1 MLTCGL
7 RMRYRFAVTTF
18 SWTSI
23 RTPSPIPR
31 LNRRLTP
38 PGTCAMRL
46 TPGTLSAESRAM
58 VTSTSG
64 ETVVFPCEYDSV
76 IVSPYSGG
84 RVERRRIVSRP
95 LVHQITPGLD
105 TPANTAT
112 RPARTLHHRHPAVHA
127 EDLTGN
133 KRGWVRSEKSD
144 GVGNFFRRALA
155 RQRDHLEHGGEGL
168 RIHQLQDLCVDK
180 AWRHSIDGDITR
192 RDLACQRLGESDLPA
207 FGR

>member
-84 RVERRRIVSRP
+84 RVERSEDRIETTCPPNYSWSRYA
-95 LVHQITPGLD
+95 GE
-105 TPANTAT
+105 
-112 RPARTLHHRHPAVHA
+112 HA
-127 EDLTGN
+127 YSTSEDLT
-133 KRGWVRSEKSD
+133 SS
-144 GVGNFFRRALA
+144 
-155 RQRDHLEHGGEGL
+155 
-168 RIHQLQDLCVDK
+168 
-180 AWRHSIDGDITR
+180 
-192 RDLACQRLGESDLPA
+192 
-207 FGR
+207 